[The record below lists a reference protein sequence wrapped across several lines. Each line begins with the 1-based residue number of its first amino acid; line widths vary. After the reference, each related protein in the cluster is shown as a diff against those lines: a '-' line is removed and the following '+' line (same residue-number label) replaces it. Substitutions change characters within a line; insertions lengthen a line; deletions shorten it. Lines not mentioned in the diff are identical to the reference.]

1 VDEGL
6 KLVQSV
12 ETNTKHY
19 VEIIS
24 RAVDKAM
31 PQPGSDVKYGTTF
44 ALPGCIYSQGRVASR
59 TTCSMS

>member
-19 VEIIS
+19 VEILS
-24 RAVDKAM
+24 RAVDKVM
-31 PQPGSDVKYGTTF
+31 PQPSSDVK
-44 ALPGCIYSQGRVASR
+44 
-59 TTCSMS
+59 